1 MSNPKITIL
10 QMCMLMIMSVGLVNH
25 VTIIPILLDDAD
37 KDSWI
42 SIIFTI
48 PLCALWVF
56 IPFFIV
62 KKTKQSN
69 FMDWLKT
76 NRLSWFKPLFITLFA
91 AYLSANIFITI
102 REVITWTK
110 ITYLPQTP
118 LFVTRL
124 TLLILCVYAAARG
137 IKAIAIAAGML
148 LPLVWILG
156 FFVMSSNF
164 QVKRYSLLFPL
175 FTTGSGPIMQCMA
188 DVSASL
194 MELILVVV
202 LQHHLKNNLKWWH
215 LPLLVCMI
223 SGLTLGPVMGAIAAF
238 GYEATKLK
246 YPAYEQWRLVQL
258 GAFVSHVDFLS
269 IYQWISGA
277 FIRISLSLFLL
288 VDLFRPQSSKVRNIS
303 YVLAGCALMILL
315 SLIKLSDSMYTRL
328 IKHFYLAVFGTLLI
342 FSLLLFVLVFAKSK
356 RKGNAPS

>member
-25 VTIIPILLDDAD
+25 VTIIPILLDAAN
-37 KDSWI
+37 KDTWI
-42 SIIFTI
+42 SIIFAI

-56 IPFFIV
+56 IPYFIV
-62 KKTKQSN
+62 KKSN
-69 FMDWLKT
+69 QTNFLEWLKT

-137 IKAIAIAAGML
+137 IKAIAIAAGILM
-148 LPLVWILG
+148 PFVWLLG

-175 FTTGSGPIMQCMA
+175 FTTGSGPIMQCMTY
-188 DVSASL
+188 VSASL
-194 MELILVVV
+194 MELILVVL
-202 LQHHLKNNLKWWH
+202 LQHHLKKSLKWWH
-215 LPLLVCMI
+215 LPLLLCI
-223 SGLTLGPVMGAIAAF
+223 IGWLTLGPTMGAIAAF

-277 FIRISLSLFLL
+277 FIRISLSMFLL
-288 VDLFRPQSSKVRNIS
+288 VDLFRPQSSKARNIS
-303 YVLAGCALMILL
+303 YVLIGFAFLFLL
-315 SLIKLSDSMYTRL
+315 TFIKLTDTLYNEL

-342 FSLLLFVLVFAKSK
+342 FSLLLLVLVYAKSK
-356 RKGNAPS
+356 WKGNTPS